1 MITAR
6 PWKRKQIGKCTRL
19 KTLAFFRISDSINS
33 ACRFLGWQATN
44 RYKMEKTIADLVNE
58 IGNLAQVIKDNTG
71 TSRTIYTVPMASEMT
86 KVEAIASQILTGL
99 VSKYNTTNPEDQE
112 LMCQLSI
119 ELAETLLNTLN
130 ARLQ

>member
-1 MITAR
+1 
-6 PWKRKQIGKCTRL
+6 
-19 KTLAFFRISDSINS
+19 
-33 ACRFLGWQATN
+33 
-44 RYKMEKTIADLVNE
+44 MEKTIADLVNE